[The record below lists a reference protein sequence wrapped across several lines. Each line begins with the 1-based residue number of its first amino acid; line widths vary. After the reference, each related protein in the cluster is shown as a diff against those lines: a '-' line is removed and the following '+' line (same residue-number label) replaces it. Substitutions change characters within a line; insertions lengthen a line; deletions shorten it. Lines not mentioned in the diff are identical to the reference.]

1 MWSVWHVQTQ
11 ITLHGLAGWFTRRLW
26 METRSFTFH
35 FADFQTEFSG
45 VDHGGFVSLPLV
57 LQSILI
63 NRSLSGWRIDAA
75 ASTCS
80 QELRRNVTRLA
91 SLLLFA
97 ALCICWSL
105 SDEAVIVIREWRV
118 TSAWHHM
125 TWRTCRE
132 TRTEMCS
139 STDLITGE
147 KRRGTKQCRRA
158 SEGNQQPSVWWWRK
172 VNILH
177 YEAYQGK
184 HV

>member
-45 VDHGGFVSLPLV
+45 VDDGGFVSLPLV

-105 SDEAVIVIREWRV
+105 SDEAVIGDQRV
-118 TSAWHHM
+118 TGYISVTSH
-125 TWRTCRE
+125 
-132 TRTEMCS
+132 
-139 STDLITGE
+139 DLTNLQGDTYGNVLVYWSE

-172 VNILH
+172 VNILN